1 MVEGGKG
8 GSIVMISSIAG
19 MKALEKRTVYCSSK
33 GALDQLTRC
42 LALELGPHKVMRNR
56 KVKWN
61 LPTRETEKTC
71 TYRIA
76 IPENASAA
84 VREIA

>member
-1 MVEGGKG
+1 MIQRGNG

-42 LALELGPHKVMRNR
+42 LALELGPHKVMR
-56 KVKWN
+56 KV
-61 LPTRETEKTC
+61 
-71 TYRIA
+71 Y
-76 IPENASAA
+76 
-84 VREIA
+84 